1 VKILVFEYITGGG
14 FNKQALP
21 GSLARE
27 GRLMLQALLDNLTA
41 IDGIE
46 PVVMLDERLTGSVN
60 AVGKST
66 VIIGPEHDVMEEFT
80 RLAEQCDAVWP
91 VAPEFDG
98 ILQGLCQAVEL
109 SGRILLT
116 SPASAVAMTGNKL
129 RTYERLMQHDIA
141 TIATYSFDTAEY
153 RSGEWIVKPIDGVG
167 CAESY
172 LIEDRQ
178 DFATISSQS
187 QDKTRFIFQPHIQ
200 GEKTSLSCLFKQGQG
215 WLLCVNFQRF
225 EIINK
230 QYQLTECVVNYQTDF
245 SPYQNLVAAI
255 AQAFPELWG
264 YAGIDLI
271 ETAEQIYV
279 LEINPRLTTS
289 FTGIYDGLGINV
301 AQQVLRLLN
310 GEPQINP
317 ARNQSIAVKVRGSDA
332 A

>member
-27 GRLMLQALLDNLTA
+27 GGLMLQALLDNLAT
-41 IDGIE
+41 IDGVE
-46 PVVMLDERLTGSVN
+46 LVVMLDERLLGSVN
-60 AVGKST
+60 IGGAMV
-66 VIIGPEHDVMEEFT
+66 VIKPENDVMQEFS
-80 RLAEQCDAVWP
+80 RLVEQCDAVWP
-91 VAPEFDG
+91 VAPEFGG
-98 ILQGLCQAVEL
+98 ILQALCQMVEQ

-116 SPASAVAMTGNKL
+116 SPASAVALTGNKL
-129 RTYERLMQHDIA
+129 RTYERLLQHDIA
-141 TIATYSFDTAEY
+141 TVATRLFDTAEY
-153 RSGEWIVKPIDGVG
+153 EPGEWIVKSIDGVG

-178 DFATISSQS
+178 DFAAISSQLP
-187 QDKTRFIFQPHIQ
+187 DKTKFIFQPHIQ
-200 GEKTSLSCLFKQGQG
+200 GEKTSLSCLFNQGQG
-215 WLLCVNFQRF
+215 WLLCVNLQRF
-225 EIINK
+225 EIIDK
-230 QYQLTECVVNYQTDF
+230 QYQLTECVVNYKADF
-245 SPYQNLVAAI
+245 SPYQGLVRAI

-289 FTGIYDGLGINV
+289 FTGIYKGLGVNV
-301 AQQVLRLLN
+301 AEQVLQMLN
-310 GEPQINP
+310 GEPRIHP
-317 ARNQSIAVKVRGSDA
+317 VCSQSIAVKVRETDA